1 MSRFESAFQRLK
13 LDSFFMPGHIREQC
27 EVGAMLTV
35 GVARADP
42 AFPLSS
48 LRSFLSPQSI
58 STALCFARHALNRN
72 IAYSF
77 SFAFSIDMS
86 MHSQPSRSMTF
97 SSS

>member
-42 AFPLSS
+42 AFRCPAFAPSS
-48 LRSFLSPQSI
+48 
-58 STALCFARHALNRN
+58 HRN
-72 IAYSF
+72 QFPSLGLYVSH
-77 SFAFSIDMS
+77 DM
-86 MHSQPSRSMTF
+86 R
-97 SSS
+97 

>member
-13 LDSFFMPGHIREQC
+13 IDSFLMPGHIREQC

-48 LRSFLSPQSI
+48 LPPSS
-58 STALCFARHALNRN
+58 HRN
-72 IAYSF
+72 QFPSLYVSH
-77 SFAFSIDMS
+77 DM
-86 MHSQPSRSMTF
+86 R
-97 SSS
+97 